1 MKMFGSVLDDL
12 LKIKTATCHMSLGH
26 CYLPHQSIAAG
37 SMPPIAT
44 YPRPQ
49 KKTGVGCGTPLK
61 AAVLR
66 IFKSLKYGVLDPD
79 FGNQPLI

>member
-49 KKTGVGCGTPLK
+49 KKKLALV
-61 AAVLR
+61 AALHSR
-66 IFKSLKYGVLDPD
+66 QRCLEYSNP
-79 FGNQPLI
+79 